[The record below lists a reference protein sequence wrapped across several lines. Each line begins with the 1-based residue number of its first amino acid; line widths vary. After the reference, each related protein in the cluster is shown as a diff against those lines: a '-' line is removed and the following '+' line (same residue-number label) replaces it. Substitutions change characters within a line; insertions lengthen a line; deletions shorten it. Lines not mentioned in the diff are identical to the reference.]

1 VEECYQN
8 EWELKQLVAIYR
20 ELDVYSALEVGAM
33 YGGSLRRWLGRGTTV
48 VVVDDQMR
56 RAAEWERWASSADAN
71 LVLLQ
76 GQSNNT
82 ELVWK
87 AADLGPYQFVFIDA
101 DHTYEAVR
109 EDWEN
114 FSPMVGKDGVVAF
127 HDIVERPGYGVSYLW
142 DEIKAQPKSRT
153 VEIIG
158 EPVHEYR
165 CGIGVVW
172 MSG

>member
-1 VEECYQN
+1 MEELYQN
-8 EWELKQLVAIYR
+8 EWELGQLAAIYR

-33 YGGSLRRWLGRGTTV
+33 YGGSLRRWLQRGTTI
-48 VVVDDQMR
+48 VVVDDEMR
-56 RAAEWERWASSADAN
+56 KASEWEGWAHKAGSS

-76 GQSNNT
+76 GSSDDSD
-82 ELVWK
+82 LV
-87 AADLGPYQFVFIDA
+87 AAANDLGPYQFVFIDA
-101 DHTYEAVR
+101 DHRYEQVKA
-109 EDWEN
+109 DWEN

-142 DEIKAQPKSRT
+142 DEIKSRPNSRT

-158 EPVHEYR
+158 EPVNEHR